1 MQITR
6 LSANVWQISRTPAGK
21 VAALTSQSTPADVNE
36 AAARL
41 GLSCQQI
48 GQVITVICSPDQPA
62 AAKMYGIDYHHWTRL
77 PKRQ

>member
-6 LSANVWQISRTPAGK
+6 LSPNVWQISRTPTRK
-21 VAALTSQSTPADVNE
+21 LAALTSQSTPADVNE

-62 AAKMYGIDYHHWTRL
+62 TAKMYGIDYHSWQPL
-77 PKRQ
+77 PIRK

>member
-6 LSANVWQISRTPAGK
+6 LSANVWQISRTPSGK
-21 VAALTSQSTPADVNE
+21 VAALTSQSTPAIVNE

-48 GQVITVICSPDQPA
+48 GQVITVICARDQPA
-62 AAKMYGIDYHHWTRL
+62 TAKMYGIEYHHWQPL
-77 PKRQ
+77 PIRE

>member
-21 VAALTSQSTPADVNE
+21 VAALTSQSTPAIVNK

-48 GQVITVICSPDQPA
+48 GQVITVICARDQPA
-62 AAKMYGIDYHHWTRL
+62 TAKMYGIEYHHWTQL